1 MRRLVIFRVL
11 VLALALAATRHAF
24 AHPKPGAHA
33 DVRFSVD
40 QRSVRGEFLMN
51 LRFAQAVVNWP
62 QALRDEVGA
71 AEEPELRRALTEY
84 LGGEPSGR
92 AGSVVDRPN
101 AVLINGV
108 TVTPIVREF
117 RIVIAQPETRPGFVD
132 VAQAMLP
139 QILMILDY
147 PSRDQPR
154 SVEFKW
160 GTFPRDF
167 LAQDRDLAPL
177 TDIDAVILAEGDAI
191 PVVFTVGA
199 PTHTW
204 KASATSLAD
213 RFQAVP
219 TPAAPRR
226 RTVPALS
233 VVVLML
239 GAGLVAGAWRMG
251 ASSGPVRFVRGAVV
265 ASLAIGAAVAVGSVG
280 RVPAP
285 RWADSGPALPTVE
298 EAAQVFKPVH
308 ANMYRAFDYV
318 AEEDIYDALAR
329 SVDGPLLAKTYDEI
343 YRSLIMHEEGG
354 ALSRIRSVRPMETNV
369 DLIDA
374 DESGH
379 PRLTVTARWRVDGV
393 VFHWGHSHERT
404 NEYLARYTL
413 ASAGGAWRITGVV
426 PLEQRRV
433 EVVPA
438 VASGGAP

>member
-1 MRRLVIFRVL
+1 
-11 VLALALAATRHAF
+11 
-24 AHPKPGAHA
+24 
-33 DVRFSVD
+33 
-40 QRSVRGEFLMN
+40 
-51 LRFAQAVVNWP
+51 
-62 QALRDEVGA
+62 
-71 AEEPELRRALTEY
+71 
-84 LGGEPSGR
+84 
-92 AGSVVDRPN
+92 
-101 AVLINGV
+101 
-108 TVTPIVREF
+108 
-117 RIVIAQPETRPGFVD
+117 
-132 VAQAMLP
+132 
-139 QILMILDY
+139 
-147 PSRDQPR
+147 
-154 SVEFKW
+154 
-160 GTFPRDF
+160 
-167 LAQDRDLAPL
+167 
-177 TDIDAVILAEGDAI
+177 
-191 PVVFTVGA
+191 
-199 PTHTW
+199 
-204 KASATSLAD
+204 
-213 RFQAVP
+213 
-219 TPAAPRR
+219 
-226 RTVPALS
+226 VPALS
-233 VVVLML
+233 VVVLL
-239 GAGLVAGAWRMG
+239 VGAGLVAGAWRMG
-251 ASSGPVRFVRGAVV
+251 ASSGPVRFARGVVV

-285 RWADSGPALPTVE
+285 RWADSGPALPTIE